1 MPLDRP
7 TILQQAFAVL
17 NESGLE
23 NLTLRRL
30 AARLGVQAPALYWHF
45 RSKQELLDEMS
56 TQVFREAVQEAP
68 PSDLTQDWQ
77 DWAVQ
82 YACGLR
88 RALLRYRDGA
98 RMFSGAYLTD
108 ASLYA
113 SMDAA
118 LCKFVTAGFPLRQA
132 TVALGAL
139 YNYAVGF
146 VIEEQAIEPTPGKP
160 NPQYD
165 LAHREQRIDPKQF
178 PLAYAAGKEMFSDR
192 DGRFGDGVQL
202 IVTGI
207 STLRTTPQPAIEPV
221 SEDKPAAR
229 QRQFDESFPSSENR

>member
-17 NESGLE
+17 NECGLE

-45 RSKQELLDEMS
+45 HNKQELLDELS
-56 TQVFREAVQEAP
+56 TQVLREAVQEAP
-68 PSDLTQDWQ
+68 PSDRTQNWQ
-77 DWAVQ
+77 DWASQ
-82 YACGLR
+82 YAYGLR
-88 RALLRYRDGA
+88 RTLLRYRDGA
-98 RMFSGAYLTD
+98 RMFSGAYLID

-118 LCKFVTAGFPLRQA
+118 LHKFAAAGFNLHQS

-139 YNYAVGF
+139 YSYTVGF
-146 VIEEQAIEPTPGKP
+146 VIEEQAMELAPGKP

-165 LAHREQRIDPKQF
+165 LARREQRIDPQQF
-178 PLAYAAGKEMFSDR
+178 PLAYAAGKEMFSDH
-192 DGRFGDGVQL
+192 DGRFRDGVQL
-202 IVTGI
+202 IVAGI
-207 STLRTTPQPAIEPV
+207 STLLTTLQPTIEP
-221 SEDKPAAR
+221 S
-229 QRQFDESFPSSENR
+229 